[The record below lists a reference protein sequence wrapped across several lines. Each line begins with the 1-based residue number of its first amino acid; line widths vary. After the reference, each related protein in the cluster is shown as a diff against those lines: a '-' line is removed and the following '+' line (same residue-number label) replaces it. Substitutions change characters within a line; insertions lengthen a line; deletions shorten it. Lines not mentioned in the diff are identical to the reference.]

1 MGRTCSKYW
10 EEVRCIQGFGGK
22 PERKRPLARPRR
34 GWVDSI
40 RMYLEE
46 V

>member
-1 MGRTCSKYW
+1 MRY
-10 EEVRCIQGFGGK
+10 IQGFGGK
-22 PERKRPLARPRR
+22 TERKRPLTRPRR
-34 GWVDSI
+34 GWVDNI